1 MVNKMIYDYEIKQK
15 NKEDVLYIYLDIN
28 QEFAKLNPN
37 KKKKKLESLI
47 SEYIK
52 KNRIVFQGTTVAILI
67 SGFVVGSFTLKN
79 PISLEK
85 KEHNFQNYSISSII
99 KYEEKNPVFST
110 QEIKEEKEKQDNQQE
125 TQSTLQQEWHSQKE
139 NYSSKK
145 EPSKDNISL
154 SVNDNKKEETIEKNY
169 VTIYRTNGNVLKL
182 ELEEYVFGVVSAEMP
197 ASFHIEALKAQAI
210 LARTYAL
217 KSLKINRKLT
227 DNSTTQ
233 NYKSKEELKKIWGNL
248 YSTYSKK
255 IKNAVDST
263 KGIYLTYKGEI
274 IDAVYHSTSNGKT
287 ESVKNVWGNIVPY
300 LVSVESPYDETNKTF
315 QQEKVFTYEE
325 LSKKLGYAV
334 TNESNLTIERKTEG
348 NRVAEILIDQKNYDG
363 VALRNLLGLRSATFE
378 IIKKE
383 DKVLF
388 NTYGYGHGVGMS
400 QYGANGMAKEGDN
413 YKEILKHFYQGV
425 TLSHS

>member
-1 MVNKMIYDYEIKQK
+1 M
-15 NKEDVLYIYLDIN
+15 
-28 QEFAKLNPN
+28 
-37 KKKKKLESLI
+37 
-47 SEYIK
+47 
-52 KNRIVFQGTTVAILI
+52 
-67 SGFVVGSFTLKN
+67 
-79 PISLEK
+79 
-85 KEHNFQNYSISSII
+85 
-99 KYEEKNPVFST
+99 
-110 QEIKEEKEKQDNQQE
+110 
-125 TQSTLQQEWHSQKE
+125 
-139 NYSSKK
+139 
-145 EPSKDNISL
+145 
-154 SVNDNKKEETIEKNY
+154 
-169 VTIYRTNGNVLKL
+169 
-182 ELEEYVFGVVSAEMP
+182 
-197 ASFHIEALKAQAI
+197 
-210 LARTYAL
+210 
-217 KSLKINRKLT
+217 
-227 DNSTTQ
+227 
-233 NYKSKEELKKIWGNL
+233 
-248 YSTYSKK
+248 
-255 IKNAVDST
+255 DST

-287 ESVKNVWGNIVPY
+287 ESAKNVWGNIVPY